1 GGWVRGRL
9 GSRLQGFMDAEKPTR
24 QPATPDQPG
33 AKKADRAASNNQHPP
48 FVKTHARKTTVYLFP
63 RRQLSRLR
71 FATTVLTLK
80 VAKKGRSRRAR
91 RFELQTPK
99 IRSLLG
105 RSLADHWQDIDVIF
119 ATHLTSEDR
128 ILKQSRKLR
137 RRANASDGA
146 KRSAEHDRARHK
158 FCFTS
163 GARHQVGGV
172 AHPRQRT
179 LLVF

>member
-1 GGWVRGRL
+1 SWFGCEGLLAVNNT
-9 GSRLQGFMDAEKPTR
+9 TR
-24 QPATPDQPG
+24 NTAPPEPPAPQ
-33 AKKADRAASNNQHPP
+33 KAHRPASKNHPPP
-48 FVKTHARKTTVYLFP
+48 FVKNHARKTTVYLFP

-91 RFELQTPK
+91 RFELQNPK

-105 RSLADHWQDIDVIF
+105 RSLADHWQVIDVIF

-128 ILKQSRKLR
+128 ILKQGRKLR

-146 KRSAEHDRARHK
+146 ERSAEHDRARHK

-163 GARHQVGGV
+163 GVRHQVGGI